1 MGSLNRGYNLES
13 LQGGR
18 NLDYKKLIA
27 ESISGALE
35 IEAEDVL
42 RSIEIPPKQEMGDF
56 AFPCFQLAKK
66 LRKAPNMIAADLK
79 EKLDIPEIE
88 RVEVLGPYVNFF
100 LNKSIYL
107 EGVVQK
113 VLEDQVD
120 YGSSEFGE
128 GKTVIVEYSSPN
140 IAKPFHVGHLFT
152 TVIGN
157 SLSRIFKFQGFH
169 TERIN
174 HLGDWGTQFGKLISG
189 YERWVDKEKL
199 QKSPI
204 EELNR
209 IYVKFHEEA
218 EKDPSLDDEAR
229 QHFKNLE
236 DGKEYEYN
244 LWKEFRE
251 LSLMVFERVYRELGV
266 EFDSYA
272 GESFYGDKMDEV
284 VDILEE
290 KGILTESNGAK
301 VVMLDDY
308 NMPPTIIKKADGATI
323 YATRDLAAAIYRKRT
338 YDFHKNIY
346 VVGTPQALHFKQ
358 VFKTLSLAG
367 FEWAD
372 DCVHVGFGLVKFP
385 GKMMSSRKGD
395 VVLLDELLKEAVVT
409 AEKIIHDKNPNLADK
424 ENVARKV
431 GIGAI
436 IFTYLKNSREKDI
449 IFNWDEILSF
459 DGETGPYVQY
469 TYARAKSILRKNEKP
484 EQADLTLLSTQE
496 EFELSKTLEGFGNAV
511 KVAMEKYEPS
521 VITRYVLQVAKDFNK
536 FYNNCQI
543 NSAEAE
549 LKKARLQLV
558 EATTIV
564 IRNALELLGIETV
577 EEM

>member
-1 MGSLNRGYNLES
+1 
-13 LQGGR
+13 
-18 NLDYKKLIA
+18 LDYKKLVA
-27 ESISGALE
+27 DNISSALG
-35 IEAEDVL
+35 IEKEEVL
-42 RSIEIPPKQEMGDF
+42 RSIEIPPKQDMGDF
-56 AFPCFQLAKK
+56 AFPCFQLAKT
-66 LRKAPNMIAADLK
+66 LRKAPNMIAAELK

-88 RVEVLGPYVNFF
+88 RIEVMGPYVNFF

-107 EGVVQK
+107 EGVVKK
-113 VLEDQVD
+113 VLEDGNK
-120 YGSSEFGE
+120 YGSSSFGE

-157 SLSRIFKFQGFH
+157 SLSRIFKFQGFT

-218 EKDPSLDDEAR
+218 EKDPSLDIEAR

-236 DGKEYEYN
+236 DGKEYEVA
-244 LWKEFRE
+244 LWKEFRK
-251 LSLMVFERVYRELGV
+251 LSLMVFERVYKELGV

-301 VVMLDDY
+301 VVMLDEY
-308 NMPPTIIKKADGATI
+308 NMPPTIIRKADGATI

-346 VVGTPQALHFKQ
+346 VVGTPQALHFRQ
-358 VFKTLSLAG
+358 VFKTLSMAG

-395 VVLLDELLKEAVVT
+395 VVLLDDLLKEAVIT

-449 IFNWDEILSF
+449 IFDWDEILSF

-469 TYARAKSILRKNEKP
+469 TYARAKSILRKNEMAEKS
-484 EQADLTLLSTQE
+484 DLTLLNAQE
-496 EFELSKTLEGFGNAV
+496 EFELSKTLEGFSTAV

-543 NSAEAE
+543 NSAEE
-549 LKKARLQLV
+549 QLKYARLHLV
-558 EATTIV
+558 QATTIV
-564 IRNALELLGIETV
+564 IQNALELLGIETV

>member
-1 MGSLNRGYNLES
+1 M
-13 LQGGR
+13 
-18 NLDYKKLIA
+18 DYKAVIA
-27 ESISGALE
+27 SNISSVLNIG
-35 IEAEDVL
+35 EDEVIRL
-42 RSIEIPPKQEMGDF
+42 LEIPPRPEMGDY
-56 AFPCFQLAKK
+56 AFPCFSLAKT
-66 LRKAPNMIAADLK
+66 LRKAPNVIAGELK
-79 EKLDIPEIE
+79 EQLQIKEVE
-88 RVEVLGPYVNFF
+88 RIEVLGPYLNFF
-100 LNKSIYL
+100 LDKTQFLSETVADIL
-107 EGVVQK
+107 SKGET
-113 VLEDQVD
+113 
-120 YGSSEFGE
+120 YGTSETGE

-157 SLSRIFKFQGFH
+157 SLAKIFKSQGYK

-189 YERWVDKEKL
+189 YERWVDLEKL
-199 QKSPI
+199 KETPI

-218 EKDPSLDDEAR
+218 DKDPSLNDEAR
-229 QHFKNLE
+229 AHFKNLE
-236 DGKEYEYN
+236 DGKEYEVK

-251 LSLMVFERVYRELGV
+251 LSLMVFNRVYEELGV

-290 KGILTESNGAK
+290 KGILTESNGAQ
-301 VVMLDDY
+301 VVMLDEY

-338 YDFHKNIY
+338 YDFYKNIY
-346 VVGTPQALHFKQ
+346 VVGTPQSLHFRQ
-358 VFKTLSLAG
+358 VFKTLELAG
-367 FEWAD
+367 FEWAK

-395 VVLLDELLKEAVVT
+395 VVLLDDLLKEAVVT
-409 AEKIIHDKNPNLADK
+409 AGKIILDKNPNLKDK
-424 ENVARKV
+424 EEVAKKV
-431 GIGAI
+431 GIGAV
-436 IFTYLKNSREKDI
+436 IFTYLKNGREKDI
-449 IFNWDEILSF
+449 IFDWDEILSF

-469 TYARAKSILRKNEKP
+469 TYARAKSILRKNETHGD
-484 EQADLTLLSTQE
+484 ADLTVLSGME
-496 EFELSKTLEGFGNAV
+496 EFELSKTLAAFSGAV
-511 KVAMEKYEPS
+511 NQAMEKYEPS

-536 FYNNCQI
+536 FYNNCPI
-543 NSAEAE
+543 NSAEE
-549 LKKARLQLV
+549 SVKKARLQLV
-558 EATTIV
+558 EATTVV
-564 IRNALELLGIETV
+564 IKNALALLGIETV

>member
-1 MGSLNRGYNLES
+1 M
-13 LQGGR
+13 
-18 NLDYKKLIA
+18 DYKKLVA
-27 ESISGALE
+27 NNISSALG
-35 IEAEDVL
+35 IEKEEVL
-42 RSIEIPPKQEMGDF
+42 RSIEIPPKQDMGDF
-56 AFPCFQLAKK
+56 AFPCFQLAKT
-66 LRKAPNMIAADLK
+66 LRKAPNMIAAELK

-88 RVEVLGPYVNFF
+88 RIEVMGPYVNFF
-100 LNKSIYL
+100 LDKSIYL
-107 EGVVQK
+107 EGVVK
-113 VLEDQVD
+113 KILEDGSQF
-120 YGSSEFGE
+120 GSSSFGE

-157 SLSRIFKFQGFH
+157 SLSRIFKFQGFN

-218 EKDPSLDDEAR
+218 EKDPSLDIEAR

-236 DGKEYEYN
+236 DGKEYEVA
-244 LWKEFRE
+244 LWKEFRK
-251 LSLMVFERVYRELGV
+251 LSLMVFERVYKELGV

-301 VVMLDDY
+301 VVMLDEY
-308 NMPPTIIKKADGATI
+308 NMPPTIIRKADGATI

-346 VVGTPQALHFKQ
+346 VVGTPQALHFRQ
-358 VFKTLSLAG
+358 VFKTLSMAG

-395 VVLLDELLKEAVVT
+395 VVLLDDLLKEAVIT

-449 IFNWDEILSF
+449 IFDWDEILSF

-469 TYARAKSILRKNEKP
+469 TYARAKSILRKNEMAEKS
-484 EQADLTLLSTQE
+484 DLTLLSAQE
-496 EFELSKTLEGFGNAV
+496 EFELSKTLEGFSSAV

-543 NSAEAE
+543 NSAEE
-549 LKKARLQLV
+549 QLKYARLHLV
-558 EATTIV
+558 QATTIV
-564 IRNALELLGIETV
+564 IQNALELLGIETV

>member
-1 MGSLNRGYNLES
+1 M
-13 LQGGR
+13 
-18 NLDYKKLIA
+18 DYKKLIA
-27 ESISGALE
+27 ESISSALE

-209 IYVKFHEEA
+209 IYVRFHEEA

-395 VVLLDELLKEAVVT
+395 VVLLDDLLKEAVVT

>member
-1 MGSLNRGYNLES
+1 M
-13 LQGGR
+13 
-18 NLDYKKLIA
+18 DYKDLIA
-27 ESISGALE
+27 GKISSLLE
-35 IEAEDVL
+35 IEKDEVSRL
-42 RSIEIPPKQEMGDF
+42 LEIPPKQEMGDY
-56 AFPCFQLAKK
+56 AFPCFQLAKT
-66 LRKAPNMIAADLK
+66 LRKAPNMIANELK
-79 EKLDIPEIE
+79 DKLEISEIE
-88 RVEVLGPYVNFF
+88 RIEVLGPYVNFF
-100 LNKSIYL
+100 LNKSVFL
-107 EGVVQK
+107 EGVVK
-113 VLEDQVD
+113 EILCSEDE
-120 YGSSEFGE
+120 YGRSDMGE

-157 SLSRIFKFQGFH
+157 SLSRIYKFQGYN
-169 TERIN
+169 TVRIN

-199 QKSPI
+199 KTSPI

-218 EKDPSLDDEAR
+218 ENDKSLDDEAR

-251 LSLMVFERVYRELGV
+251 LSLMVFDRVYKELGV

-284 VDILEE
+284 VDILND

-301 VVMLDDY
+301 VVMLDEY

-395 VVLLDELLKEAVVT
+395 VVLLDDLLKEAVVT
-409 AEKIIHDKNPNLADK
+409 AEKIIHDKNPNLADR
-424 ENVARKV
+424 ESVARKV

-449 IFNWDEILSF
+449 IFDWDEILSF

-469 TYARAKSILRKNEKP
+469 TYARAKSILRKNQLP
-484 EQADLTLLSTQE
+484 ETADLTLLSNQE

-511 KVAMEKYEPS
+511 KQAMDKYEPS
-521 VITRYVLQVAKDFNK
+521 VLTRYVLQVAKDFNK
-536 FYNNCQI
+536 FYNNCPI
-543 NSAEAE
+543 NSAEE
-549 LKKARLQLV
+549 NLKKARLNLV
-558 EATTIV
+558 LATTIV
-564 IRNALELLGIETV
+564 IRNALNLLGIETV

>member
-1 MGSLNRGYNLES
+1 M
-13 LQGGR
+13 
-18 NLDYKKLIA
+18 DYKKLIA
-27 ESISGALE
+27 NSISSALG
-35 IEAEDVL
+35 IEEEDVL
-42 RSIEIPPKQEMGDF
+42 RAIEIPPKQDMGDF
-56 AFPCFQLAKK
+56 AFPCFQLAKT
-66 LRKAPNMIAADLK
+66 LRKAPNMIASELK
-79 EKLDIPEIE
+79 EKLNIPAIE
-88 RVEVLGPYVNFF
+88 RIEVMGPYLNFF
-100 LNKSIYL
+100 LEKSVYL
-107 EGVVQK
+107 EGVVKK
-113 VLEDQVD
+113 VLEDGNE
-120 YGSSEFGE
+120 YGGSNFGD

-157 SLSRIFKFQGFH
+157 SLSRIYKFQGYK

-218 EKDPSLDDEAR
+218 ENDPNLDIEAR

-236 DGKEYEYN
+236 DGKEYEVT
-244 LWKEFRE
+244 LWKEFRA
-251 LSLMVFERVYRELGV
+251 LSLMVFERVYKELGV

-284 VDILEE
+284 VDILDQ
-290 KGILTESNGAK
+290 KGILIESNGAK
-301 VVMLDDY
+301 VVMLDEY

-338 YDFHKNIY
+338 YDFYKNIY

-395 VVLLDELLKEAVVT
+395 VVLLDDLLKEAVVT
-409 AEKIIHDKNPNLADK
+409 AEKIILDKNPNLVDK

-469 TYARAKSILRKNEKP
+469 TYARAKSILRKNEMTEK
-484 EQADLTLLSTQE
+484 ADLTLLTMQE
-496 EFELSKTLEGFGNAV
+496 EFELSKTLEGFNDAV
-511 KVAMEKYEPS
+511 RIAMEKYEPS

-543 NSAEAE
+543 NSAETQ
-549 LKKARLQLV
+549 LKNARLHLV
-558 EATTIV
+558 MAATIV
-564 IRNALELLGIETV
+564 IKNALELLGIETV

>member
-1 MGSLNRGYNLES
+1 M
-13 LQGGR
+13 
-18 NLDYKKLIA
+18 DYKKLIA
-27 ESISGALE
+27 DSISSALE

-56 AFPCFQLAKK
+56 AFPCFQLAKT
-66 LRKAPNMIAADLK
+66 LRKAPNMIAVDLK

-88 RVEVLGPYVNFF
+88 RVEVMGPYVNFF

-107 EGVVQK
+107 EGVVKK
-113 VLEDQVD
+113 VLEEQAD
-120 YGSSEFGE
+120 YGSSESGE

-395 VVLLDELLKEAVVT
+395 VVLLDDLLKEAVVT

>member
-1 MGSLNRGYNLES
+1 M
-13 LQGGR
+13 
-18 NLDYKKLIA
+18 DYKAVIA
-27 ESISGALE
+27 NKISSVLNIGQ
-35 IEAEDVL
+35 EDVMRL
-42 RSIEIPPKQEMGDF
+42 LEIPPRPEMGDY
-56 AFPCFQLAKK
+56 AFPCFSLAKT
-66 LRKAPNMIAADLK
+66 LRKAPNAIASELK
-79 EKLDIPEIE
+79 DQLQIKEVE
-88 RVEVLGPYVNFF
+88 RIEVLGPYLNFF
-100 LNKSIYL
+100 LDKTEFLSGAVSEIL
-107 EGVVQK
+107 SKREA
-113 VLEDQVD
+113 
-120 YGSSEFGE
+120 YGHSDTGE
-128 GKTVIVEYSSPN
+128 GKTVLVEYSSPN

-157 SLSRIFKFQGFH
+157 SLSRIFKSQGYK

-189 YERWVDKEKL
+189 YERWVDLEKL
-199 QKSPI
+199 KEMPI

-218 EKDPSLDDEAR
+218 EKEPSLNDEAR
-229 QHFKNLE
+229 AHFKNLE
-236 DGKEYEYN
+236 DGKEYEVK

-251 LSLMVFERVYRELGV
+251 LSLMVFERVYKELGV

-284 VDILEE
+284 VDILEK
-290 KGILTESNGAK
+290 KGILTESNGAQ
-301 VVMLDDY
+301 VVMLDEY

-346 VVGTPQALHFKQ
+346 VVGTPQSLHFRQ
-358 VFKTLSLAG
+358 VFKTLELAG
-367 FEWAD
+367 FEWAK

-395 VVLLDELLKEAVVT
+395 VVLLDDLLKEAVVT
-409 AEKIIHDKNPNLADK
+409 AEKIILDKNPNLK
-424 ENVARKV
+424 EKEDVARKV

-436 IFTYLKNSREKDI
+436 IFTYLKNGREKDI
-449 IFNWDEILSF
+449 IFDWDEILSF

-469 TYARAKSILRKNEKP
+469 TYARAKSILRKNDTGHD
-484 EQADLTLLSTQE
+484 ADLTVLTGTE
-496 EFELSKTLEGFGNAV
+496 EFELSKTLASFSNAV
-511 KVAMEKYEPS
+511 TLAMEKYEPS

-536 FYNNCQI
+536 FYNNCPI
-543 NSAEAE
+543 NSAETSV
-549 LKKARLQLV
+549 KNARLQLV
-558 EATTIV
+558 EATTVV
-564 IRNALELLGIETV
+564 IKNALALLGIETV

>member
-1 MGSLNRGYNLES
+1 M
-13 LQGGR
+13 
-18 NLDYKKLIA
+18 DYKKLIA
-27 ESISGALE
+27 ESISSALE

-209 IYVKFHEEA
+209 IYVRFHEEA

-346 VVGTPQALHFKQ
+346 VVGSPQALHFKQ

-395 VVLLDELLKEAVVT
+395 VVLLDDLLKEAVVT

>member
-1 MGSLNRGYNLES
+1 M
-13 LQGGR
+13 
-18 NLDYKKLIA
+18 DYKAVIASKISSVLNIGQEEVMKL
-27 ESISGALE
+27 L
-35 IEAEDVL
+35 
-42 RSIEIPPKQEMGDF
+42 EIPPRPEMGDY
-56 AFPCFQLAKK
+56 AFPCFSLAKT
-66 LRKAPNMIAADLK
+66 LRKAPNAIAGELK
-79 EKLDIPEIE
+79 EQLEIKEVE
-88 RVEVLGPYVNFF
+88 RIEVLGPYLNFF
-100 LNKSIYL
+100 LDKTEFVS
-107 EGVVQK
+107 GVVQEILSQK
-113 VLEDQVD
+113 EA
-120 YGSSEFGE
+120 YGSSETGA

-157 SLSRIFKFQGFH
+157 SLSRIFKSQGFQ

-189 YERWVDKEKL
+189 YERWVDL
-199 QKSPI
+199 QKLKETPI

-218 EKDPSLDDEAR
+218 EKDPSLNDEAR
-229 QHFKNLE
+229 AHFKNLE
-236 DGKEYEYN
+236 DGKEYEVK

-251 LSLMVFERVYRELGV
+251 LSLMVFERVYKELGV

-272 GESFYGDKMDEV
+272 GESFYGDKMEEV
-284 VDILEE
+284 VDILAE
-290 KGILTESNGAK
+290 KGILTESNGAQ
-301 VVMLDDY
+301 VVMLEEY

-346 VVGTPQALHFKQ
+346 VVGTPQSLHFRQ
-358 VFKTLSLAG
+358 VFKTLELAG
-367 FEWAD
+367 FEWAK

-395 VVLLDELLKEAVVT
+395 VVLLDDLLKEAVVT
-409 AEKIIHDKNPNLADK
+409 AEKIILEKNPNLKDK
-424 ENVARKV
+424 EDVAHKV

-436 IFTYLKNSREKDI
+436 IFTYLKNGREKDI
-449 IFNWDEILSF
+449 IFDWDEILSF

-469 TYARAKSILRKNEKP
+469 TYARAKSILRKNADYQE
-484 EQADLTLLSTQE
+484 ADLSVLTGTE
-496 EFELSKTLEGFGNAV
+496 EFELSKTLEAYASAV
-511 KVAMEKYEPS
+511 TLAMEKYEPS

-536 FYNNCQI
+536 FYNNCPI
-543 NSAEAE
+543 NSAEE
-549 LKKARLQLV
+549 SVKKARLQLV
-558 EATTIV
+558 QATTVV
-564 IRNALELLGIETV
+564 IRNALALLGIETV